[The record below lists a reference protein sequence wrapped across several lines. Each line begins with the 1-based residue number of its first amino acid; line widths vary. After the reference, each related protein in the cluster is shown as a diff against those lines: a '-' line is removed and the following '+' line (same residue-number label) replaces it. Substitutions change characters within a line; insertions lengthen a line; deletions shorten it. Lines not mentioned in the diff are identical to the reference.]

1 MNSHLSSVIAITIL
15 VIGVIA
21 GFSDIRL
28 PLRQMH
34 LAIGIIF
41 IVLVPVVIYVHLKRF
56 YVKGPLDWIA
66 WTHFILFSLI
76 LMISVK
82 MIKRWYPQKIDNHQN
97 HEHFNEKEITWN
109 GNKIDRKN
117 LETFLKE
124 HPGGAHRI
132 QTILDEGGAVENH
145 WENNGVDWHLKNK
158 KVLETIQEM
167 TIT

>member
-1 MNSHLSSVIAITIL
+1 MNSHLSSVIAIIIL
-15 VIGVIA
+15 IIGVIA

-41 IVLVPVVIYVHLKRF
+41 IILVPVVIYVHLKRF

-76 LMISVK
+76 LMISIK

-97 HEHFNEKEITWN
+97 HEHFNEKEITWK
-109 GNKIDRKN
+109 GKKIDREK
-117 LETFLKE
+117 LEKFKEE
-124 HPGGAHRI
+124 HPGGAVRI
-132 QTILDEGGAVENH
+132 QSILEQGGEIEEH
-145 WENNGVDWHLKNK
+145 WKNNGVDWHLNNERVLK
-158 KVLETIQEM
+158 KIQEM
-167 TIT
+167 VK